1 MSTNM
6 KKLRYN
12 KPKKLRGSITGK
24 QKDITG
30 LKPILKGK
38 ETGLFIDRPIQ
49 VYRCWFEYLKLCLEM
64 EDLGLSLEMMERVKF
79 DKRKVVSYS
88 KYTTKGETGITRFRR
103 FEEKTRRWKVKVKRK
118 KYEGWDLDKVLTQSF
133 DNWWKPHRH
142 LFENKKTIEIKSPKS
157 FIKKPYYRYIRVD
170 TRKRYEDTRNE
181 IDEIMSDVRGK
192 KKKNFNTSTSQ
203 FTVIG
208 KPRVDTLTVNRNI
221 MIRFKNWE
229 MNNKGK
235 SRKQIVNKILE
246 KEKGRIFGNPD
257 ISRRLRLTYPILIG
271 VCEGDFV
278 RGIKLDKVGKTNSKN
293 IQREKIRKKLTT
305 GLIKRM

>member
-30 LKPILKGK
+30 LKPVLKGK

-79 DKRKVVSYS
+79 DKRKVVGFSR
-88 KYTTKGETGITRFRR
+88 YTTEGETGITRFRKY
-103 FEEKTRRWKVKVKRK
+103 EEKSRIWKVKVKRY

-133 DNWWKPHRH
+133 DNWWNPHRH
-142 LFENKKTIEIKSPKS
+142 LFENKKTIEIKSPEKWVR
-157 FIKKPYYRYIRVD
+157 KPYYRYIRVD
-170 TRKRYEDTRNE
+170 TRKRFGDSLSEFIE
-181 IDEIMSDVRGK
+181 ILSDSKGEK
-192 KKKNFNTSTSQ
+192 KKVLKTSTSQ

-229 MNNKGK
+229 LDNMGK
-235 SRKQIVNKILE
+235 SRKQIGDEILE
-246 KEKGRIFGNPD
+246 EEKGRMFGNTN
-257 ISRRLRLTYPILIG
+257 ITRRLRLTYPILIG

-278 RGIKLDKVGKTNSKN
+278 REIKLEEVGKLS
-293 IQREKIRKKLTT
+293 
-305 GLIKRM
+305 

>member
-6 KKLRYN
+6 KKLRFN
-12 KPKKLRGSITGK
+12 KPKKMRGSRKGK

-30 LKPILKGK
+30 LKPVLKGK

-79 DKRKVVSYS
+79 DKRKVVGFSR
-88 KYTTKGETGITRFRR
+88 YTTEGETGITRFRKY
-103 FEEKTRRWKVKVKRK
+103 EEKSRIWKVKVKRY

-133 DNWWKPHRH
+133 DNWWNPHRH
-142 LFENKKTIEIKSPKS
+142 LFENKKTIEIKSPEKWVR
-157 FIKKPYYRYIRVD
+157 KPYYRYIRVD
-170 TRKRYEDTRNE
+170 TRKRFGDSLSEFIE
-181 IDEIMSDVRGK
+181 ILSDSKGEK
-192 KKKNFNTSTSQ
+192 KKVLKTSTSQ

-229 MNNKGK
+229 LDNMGK
-235 SRKQIVNKILE
+235 SRKQIGDEILE
-246 KEKGRIFGNPD
+246 EEKGRMFGNTN
-257 ISRRLRLTYPILIG
+257 ITRRLRLTYPILIG

-278 RGIKLDKVGKTNSKN
+278 REIKLEEVGKLS
-293 IQREKIRKKLTT
+293 
-305 GLIKRM
+305 

>member
-1 MSTNM
+1 M

-12 KPKKLRGSITGK
+12 KPKKMVGSRKGK

-30 LKPILKGK
+30 LKPVLKGK

-79 DKRKVVSYS
+79 DKRKVVGFSR
-88 KYTTKGETGITRFRR
+88 YTTEGETGITRFRKY
-103 FEEKTRRWKVKVKRK
+103 EEKSRIWKVKVKRY
-118 KYEGWDLDKVLTQSF
+118 KYEGWELDKVLTQSF
-133 DNWWKPHRH
+133 DNWWNPHRH
-142 LFENKKTIEIKSPKS
+142 LFENKKTIEIKSPEKWVR
-157 FIKKPYYRYIRVD
+157 KPYYRYIRVD
-170 TRKRYEDTRNE
+170 TRKRFGDSLSEFIE
-181 IDEIMSDVRGK
+181 ILSDSKGEK
-192 KKKNFNTSTSQ
+192 KKVLKTSTSQ

-229 MNNKGK
+229 LDNMGK
-235 SRKQIVNKILE
+235 SRKQIGDEILE
-246 KEKGRIFGNPD
+246 EEKGRMFGNTN
-257 ISRRLRLTYPILIG
+257 ITRRLRLTYPILIG

-278 RGIKLDKVGKTNSKN
+278 REIKLEEVGKLS
-293 IQREKIRKKLTT
+293 
-305 GLIKRM
+305 

>member
-12 KPKKLRGSITGK
+12 KPKKMMGSRKGK

-30 LKPILKGK
+30 LKPVLKGK

-79 DKRKVVSYS
+79 DKRKVVGFSR
-88 KYTTKGETGITRFRR
+88 YTTEGETGITRFRKY
-103 FEEKTRRWKVKVKRK
+103 EEKSRIWKVKVKRY

-133 DNWWKPHRH
+133 DNWWNPHRH
-142 LFENKKTIEIKSPKS
+142 LFENKKTIEIKSPEKWVR
-157 FIKKPYYRYIRVD
+157 KPYYRYIRVD
-170 TRKRYEDTRNE
+170 TRKRFGDSLSEFIE
-181 IDEIMSDVRGK
+181 ILSDSKGEK
-192 KKKNFNTSTSQ
+192 KKVLKTSTSQ

-229 MNNKGK
+229 LDNMGK
-235 SRKQIVNKILE
+235 SRKQIGDEILE
-246 KEKGRIFGNPD
+246 EEKGRMFGNTN
-257 ISRRLRLTYPILIG
+257 ITRRLRLTYPILIG

-278 RGIKLDKVGKTNSKN
+278 REIKLEEVGKLS
-293 IQREKIRKKLTT
+293 
-305 GLIKRM
+305 

>member
-1 MSTNM
+1 MSSKV
-6 KKLRYN
+6 KKFRYN

-30 LKPILKGK
+30 LKPVLKSK
-38 ETGLFIDRPIQ
+38 ETSLFIDRPIQ

-103 FEEKTRRWKVKVKRK
+103 FEEKIRRWKVKVNRK

-133 DNWWKPHRH
+133 NKWWNPHRH
-142 LFENKKTIEIKSPKS
+142 LFENKKTIEIKSPDKWV
-157 FIKKPYYRYIRVD
+157 KKPYYRYIRVD
-170 TRKRYEDTRNE
+170 TRKRYEDTRSE
-181 IDEIMSDVRGK
+181 IDEILSDLKGEK
-192 KKKNFNTSTSQ
+192 KDELKTSTSR
-203 FTVIG
+203 FNVIG
-208 KPRVDTLTVNRNI
+208 KPRVDTLEVNRNI

-235 SRKQIVNKILE
+235 SRKQIVDEILE
-246 KEKGRIFGNPD
+246 KEQCRMFGNPD
-257 ISRRLRLTYPILIG
+257 ISRRLRLTYPVLIS
-271 VCEGDFV
+271 VCEGNFV
-278 RGIKLDKVGKTNSKN
+278 REIKLEEVGNLVN
-293 IQREKIRKKLTT
+293 N
-305 GLIKRM
+305 

>member
-1 MSTNM
+1 MSSEV

-12 KPKKLRGSITGK
+12 KPHKKRGSITGK

-30 LKPILKGK
+30 LKPILKSK

-64 EDLGLSLEMMERVKF
+64 EDLGLSLEKMERVKF
-79 DKRKVVSYS
+79 EKKKVVGFNQYLTEGS
-88 KYTTKGETGITRFRR
+88 TGITRFRR
-103 FEEKTRRWKVKVKRK
+103 YEEKTRSWKVKVKME

-133 DNWWKPHRH
+133 DNWWNPHRH
-142 LFENKKTIEIKSPKS
+142 LFENKKTIEIKSSKNW
-157 FIKKPYYRYIRVD
+157 IKKPYYRYIRVD
-170 TRKRYEDTRNE
+170 TRKRYEDTRSE
-181 IDEIMSDVRGK
+181 FDDIMSDVRGK
-192 KKKNFNTSTSQ
+192 KKKDLKTSTSQ

-235 SRKQIVNKILE
+235 SRKQIVDEILE
-246 KEKGRIFGNPD
+246 KEQGRMFGNPD

-271 VCEGDFV
+271 VCEGDFQ
-278 RGIKLDKVGKTNSKN
+278 REIKLEEVGKLS
-293 IQREKIRKKLTT
+293 
-305 GLIKRM
+305 

>member
-12 KPKKLRGSITGK
+12 KPKKMMGSRKGK

-30 LKPILKGK
+30 LKPVLKGK
-38 ETGLFIDRPIQ
+38 ETGFFIDRPIQ

-79 DKRKVVSYS
+79 DKRKVVGFSR
-88 KYTTKGETGITRFRR
+88 YTTEGETGITRFRKY
-103 FEEKTRRWKVKVKRK
+103 EEKSRIWKVKVKRY

-133 DNWWKPHRH
+133 DNWWNPHRH
-142 LFENKKTIEIKSPKS
+142 LFENKKTIEIKSPEKWVR
-157 FIKKPYYRYIRVD
+157 KPYYQYIRVD
-170 TRKRYEDTRNE
+170 TRKRFGDSLSEFIE
-181 IDEIMSDVRGK
+181 ILSDSKGEK
-192 KKKNFNTSTSQ
+192 KKVLKTSTSQ

-229 MNNKGK
+229 LDNMGK
-235 SRKQIVNKILE
+235 SRKQIGDEILE
-246 KEKGRIFGNPD
+246 EEKGRMFGNTN
-257 ISRRLRLTYPILIG
+257 ITRRLRLTYPILIG

-278 RGIKLDKVGKTNSKN
+278 REIKLDEVGNLVNS
-293 IQREKIRKKLTT
+293 
-305 GLIKRM
+305 

>member
-12 KPKKLRGSITGK
+12 KPKKMMGSRKGK

-30 LKPILKGK
+30 LKPVLKGK

-79 DKRKVVSYS
+79 DKRKVVGFSR
-88 KYTTKGETGITRFRR
+88 YTTEGETGITRFRKY
-103 FEEKTRRWKVKVKRK
+103 EEKSRIWKVKVKRY

-133 DNWWKPHRH
+133 DNWWNPHRH
-142 LFENKKTIEIKSPKS
+142 LFENKKTIEIKSPEKWVR
-157 FIKKPYYRYIRVD
+157 KPYYRYIRVD
-170 TRKRYEDTRNE
+170 TRKRFGDSLSEFIE
-181 IDEIMSDVRGK
+181 ILSDSKGEK
-192 KKKNFNTSTSQ
+192 KKVLKTSTSQ

-229 MNNKGK
+229 LDNMGK
-235 SRKQIVNKILE
+235 SRKQIGDEILE
-246 KEKGRIFGNPD
+246 EEKGRMFGNTN
-257 ISRRLRLTYPILIG
+257 ITRRLRLTYPILIG

-278 RGIKLDKVGKTNSKN
+278 REIKLEEVGK
-293 IQREKIRKKLTT
+293 LV
-305 GLIKRM
+305 

>member
-12 KPKKLRGSITGK
+12 KPKKMMGSRKGK

-30 LKPILKGK
+30 LKPVLKGK

-79 DKRKVVSYS
+79 DKKKPVGFN
-88 KYTTKGETGITRFRR
+88 KYLTKGSTGITRFRSL
-103 FEEKTRRWKVKVKRK
+103 EEKTRTWKVKVKQK

-133 DNWWKPHRH
+133 DNWWNPHSH
-142 LFENKKTIEIKSPKS
+142 LFENKKIIEIKSPDKWVV
-157 FIKKPYYRYIRVD
+157 KPYYRYIRVD
-170 TRKRYEDTRNE
+170 TRKRYEDTRSE
-181 IDEIMSDVRGK
+181 FDEIMSDVKGEK
-192 KKKNFNTSTSQ
+192 KKELKTSTSK
-203 FTVIG
+203 FPVIG
-208 KPRVDTLTVNRNI
+208 KPREDSLTVNMNI

-229 MNNKGK
+229 LDNKGK
-235 SRKQIVNKILE
+235 SRKQIVDEILE
-246 KEKGRIFGNPD
+246 KEQGRITGNTN
-257 ISRRLRLTYPILIG
+257 ITRRLRLTYPILIG

-278 RGIKLDKVGKTNSKN
+278 REIKLEEVGKLS
-293 IQREKIRKKLTT
+293 
-305 GLIKRM
+305 

>member
-12 KPKKLRGSITGK
+12 KPKKMMGSRKGK

-30 LKPILKGK
+30 LKPVLKGK

-79 DKRKVVSYS
+79 DKRKVVGFSR
-88 KYTTKGETGITRFRR
+88 YTTEGETGITRFRKY
-103 FEEKTRRWKVKVKRK
+103 EEKSRIWKVKVKRY

-133 DNWWKPHRH
+133 DNWWNPHRH
-142 LFENKKTIEIKSPKS
+142 LFENKKTIEIKSPEKWVR
-157 FIKKPYYRYIRVD
+157 KPYYRYIRVD
-170 TRKRYEDTRNE
+170 TRKRFGDSLSEFIE
-181 IDEIMSDVRGK
+181 ILSDSKGEK
-192 KKKNFNTSTSQ
+192 KKVLKTSTSQ

-229 MNNKGK
+229 LDNMGK
-235 SRKQIVNKILE
+235 SRKQIGDEILE
-246 KEKGRIFGNPD
+246 EEKGRMFGNTN
-257 ISRRLRLTYPILIG
+257 ITRRLRLTYPILIG

-278 RGIKLDKVGKTNSKN
+278 REIKLDEVGKLS
-293 IQREKIRKKLTT
+293 
-305 GLIKRM
+305 